1 MADEAMPAAPTMR
14 RATPE
19 DGPAVR
25 EFVFAT
31 LRSYGIEP
39 DPEGLDADVM
49 AFGTATDPRV
59 LELVVEADGAAVG
72 SVAIAPHER
81 EGPETG
87 HLSKFF
93 MDARYRGKGLGRPLL
108 QRAVEEARALGYR
121 RLVLE
126 TRTAFAEACH
136 LYESSGWR
144 RGPDLPPGYGPDR
157 SYMLELAP

>member
-1 MADEAMPAAPTMR
+1 MGNEATDPLMRIR
-14 RATPE
+14 RATPK

-39 DPEGLDADVM
+39 EPDGLDADVM

-59 LELVVEADGAAVG
+59 LELVVELGGVAVG
-72 SVAIAPHER
+72 SLAIAPH
-81 EGPETG
+81 GAATG

-93 MDARYRGKGLGRPLL
+93 MDARCRGRGFGRPLL
-108 QRAVEEARALGYR
+108 ARAVEEARALGYR

-126 TRTAFAEACH
+126 TRSAFREACH
-136 LYESSGWR
+136 LYESTGWE
-144 RGPDLPPGYGPDR
+144 RGPDLPPGSGPDR
-157 SYMLELAP
+157 TYSLGLRANR